1 MNQTEYKPSD
11 RQELMSTSRVMKK
24 RNGKHEEQQRE
35 SETNELKIPVNAIVK
50 SIKDTLKLGESD
62 SMKDNIDNK
71 EKQSYSKDI
80 VVIQY
85 FPKK

>member
-1 MNQTEYKPSD
+1 MIKAKIQYWITLN
-11 RQELMSTSRVMKK
+11 
-24 RNGKHEEQQRE
+24 EEQQRE

>member
-11 RQELMSTSRVMKK
+11 KQVVMSTSRVTKK
-24 RNGKHEEQQRE
+24 RNREHEEQQRE
-35 SETNELKIPVNAIVK
+35 SETNKLMIPINASVK
-50 SIKDTLKLGESD
+50 RPKDTMKLGGSD